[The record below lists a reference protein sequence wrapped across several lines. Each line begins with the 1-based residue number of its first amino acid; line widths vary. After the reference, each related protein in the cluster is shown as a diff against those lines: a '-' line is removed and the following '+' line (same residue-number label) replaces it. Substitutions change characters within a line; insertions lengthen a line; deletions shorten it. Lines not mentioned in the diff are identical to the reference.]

1 MTQNSGR
8 RREAARGG
16 AFNSEAHEFACSHM
30 NLMRSH
36 QDDAHDLK
44 AFGELTHVSRS
55 QYQYLSLWL
64 WSTTPGQLSRWQ
76 TVSRIPPSAI
86 G

>member
-8 RREAARGG
+8 PGEPAGA
-16 AFNSEAHEFACSHM
+16 AFNSEAHESACSHM
-30 NLMRSH
+30 SLMRAP
-36 QDDAHDLK
+36 DDAHDLK
-44 AFGELTHVSRS
+44 AFGELTHVPRS
-55 QYQYLSLWL
+55 HFRIFEFVAMVDWFQVKPSW
-64 WSTTPGQLSRWQ
+64 WQ